1 MEPQQLKDVAAAKI
15 DESHEL
21 LLGVS
26 SRLWQNPEL
35 ALEERMAHQ
44 LLTETLESSG
54 FSVTRHFVL
63 DTGFKA
69 EFGSAGAGRP
79 HIAVMCEFD
88 ALPGIGHACGHNL
101 IAEVAVGAGL
111 GIKAAMEAGGLAG
124 RVTVL
129 GTPAEEAH
137 GGKIDMIRSA
147 FFTDVDVA
155 MMAHPYKLTV
165 ARPRALSIQAFDV
178 TFTGKASHAA
188 GSPWEGLNALD
199 AAVTAYQSVSNL
211 RQEMRPDWRVHGIV
225 KEGGQRPN
233 IIPERAAEF
242 GSAGA
247 GRPHIAVMC
256 EFDALPGIGHACG
269 HNLIAEVAVG
279 AGLGIKAAM
288 EAGGLAGR
296 VTVLGTPAEEAQGGK
311 INMINAGFFK
321 DVDVALMAHP
331 DRMTTVH
338 SAHLSLSSIEV
349 IFTGKASHAAGSPWE
364 GLNALDAAVTAY
376 QSVSNLRQQMRPDWR
391 VHGIVKEGGQ
401 RPNIIPE
408 RAVLEYCTRASTGGD
423 SQLLLNKVKQCMHA
437 AAMATGCE
445 CLISESEPEYKN
457 VIPNRALAGA
467 YSANLRALGVEHTQ
481 LYPEPTGSTDMGN
494 VSYEVP
500 SIHPMFFI
508 GGDAATHS
516 AGFAVLAG
524 AAEAQRYVLEQAKA
538 LAMTGIDVLTE
549 PALQLKDVAAA
560 KIDESRELLL
570 GVSSRLWQNPELAL
584 EERMAHQLLT
594 ETLESSGFSVTRHFV
609 LDTGF
614 KAEFGSAGAGRPH
627 IAVMCEFDA
636 LPGIGHA
643 CGHNLIAEVAVGAGL
658 GIKAAM
664 EAGGVAGR
672 VTVLGTPAEEHY
684 GGKIN
689 FIEAGFFKD
698 VDVALMAHPYKLTAV
713 HVPHLSVAFLRATYT
728 GKASH
733 AAGSPW
739 EGLNALDAAVTAYQS
754 VSNLR
759 QQMRPEWRVHGIV
772 KEGGQR
778 PNIIPERAV

>member
-1 MEPQQLKDVAAAKI
+1 TALMNPQQLKDVAAAKI
-15 DESHEL
+15 DESREL
-21 LLGVS
+21 LLSVS

-63 DTGFKA
+63 DTGFK
-69 EFGSAGAGRP
+69 
-79 HIAVMCEFD
+79 
-88 ALPGIGHACGHNL
+88 
-101 IAEVAVGAGL
+101 
-111 GIKAAMEAGGLAG
+111 
-124 RVTVL
+124 
-129 GTPAEEAH
+129 
-137 GGKIDMIRSA
+137 
-147 FFTDVDVA
+147 
-155 MMAHPYKLTV
+155 
-165 ARPRALSIQAFDV
+165 
-178 TFTGKASHAA
+178 
-188 GSPWEGLNALD
+188 
-199 AAVTAYQSVSNL
+199 
-211 RQEMRPDWRVHGIV
+211 
-225 KEGGQRPN
+225 
-233 IIPERAAEF
+233 AEF

-549 PALQLKDVAAA
+549 PALVQ
-560 KIDESRELLL
+560 RC
-570 GVSSRLWQNPELAL
+570 W
-584 EERMAHQLLT
+584 
-594 ETLESSGFSVTRHFV
+594 ETFHEDLS
-609 LDTGF
+609 
-614 KAEFGSAGAGRPH
+614 
-627 IAVMCEFDA
+627 I
-636 LPGIGHA
+636 
-643 CGHNLIAEVAVGAGL
+643 
-658 GIKAAM
+658 
-664 EAGGVAGR
+664 
-672 VTVLGTPAEEHY
+672 Y
-684 GGKIN
+684 G
-689 FIEAGFFKD
+689 
-698 VDVALMAHPYKLTAV
+698 
-713 HVPHLSVAFLRATYT
+713 
-728 GKASH
+728 
-733 AAGSPW
+733 
-739 EGLNALDAAVTAYQS
+739 
-754 VSNLR
+754 
-759 QQMRPEWRVHGIV
+759 
-772 KEGGQR
+772 
-778 PNIIPERAV
+778 